1 MSHEITLN
9 TAESLEQIEVVI
21 DKNGWREEGLV
32 KLKDGWLIV
41 HGALAS
47 ERVLVRVEPRR
58 HPRDRRL
65 YAQVLEVIEPSSE
78 RHPAACHKFFKC
90 QGCQTRMIS
99 WEKENKAKEQ
109 KVEEILEKFAGVVV
123 NCQTIALDNHARRGV
138 RMRGNLVH
146 DGERLGLR
154 SFSKIQSMSDCA
166 ALTPKAIQV
175 VNYFE
180 AQLLRDERLEFMAP
194 KYGPSLATIH
204 ISEIDDNRLK
214 RFEENSIG
222 TGLSIIK
229 DGEEVV
235 QFGPT
240 QTTID
245 FAGSRLL
252 ATRHSWVPA
261 SEEASAPLY
270 AWIRERCPSGQV
282 AVDLGCA
289 IGGVSAQI
297 ATNFQTVFGI
307 DQDRHAIEIYKEN
320 LKSFNAHAIAGKFE
334 NGLRKLVEMGV
345 EPDWMSIN
353 PMREPLGEA
362 VIRWIKHLKP
372 NNLLYL
378 APSPTSGAK
387 DLVQLLDTWT
397 LQDVWQANVHP
408 HSHHTMMVVS
418 LVTA

>member
-65 YAQVLEVIEPSSE
+65 YAQVLEVKDPSPE
-78 RHPAACHKFFKC
+78 RYPASCHKFFEC

-99 WEKENKAKEQ
+99 WVKENKAKEQ
-109 KVEEILEKFAGVVV
+109 KVEEILEKFAGVLVS
-123 NCQTIALDNHARRGV
+123 CGTISMENHERRGV
-138 RMRGNLVH
+138 RMRGSLVH

-166 ALTPKAIQV
+166 ALTPRALQIV
-175 VNYFE
+175 SDFE
-180 AQLLRDERLEFMAP
+180 ALLLRDERLEFMAP
-194 KYGPSLATIH
+194 EHGPALATIH
-204 ISEIDDNRLK
+204 VKEMNDARMERLAAL
-214 RFEENSIG
+214 G
-222 TGLSIIK
+222 TGLSVFK
-229 DGEEVV
+229 DGEEIGYV
-235 QFGPT
+235 GPT

-245 FAGSRLL
+245 FAGARLA
-252 ATRHSWVPA
+252 ATRHAWVPA

-297 ATNFQTVFGI
+297 AKNFETVFGI
-307 DQDRHAIEIYKEN
+307 DQDRHAIDFYKEN
-320 LKSFNAHAIAGKFE
+320 LKNFNTCAIAGKFE
-334 NGLRKLVEMGV
+334 NGLRKLVEMGI

-372 NNLLYL
+372 KSIFYL

-387 DLVQLLDTWT
+387 DVAQLLDIWT
-397 LQDVWQANVHP
+397 LQDAWQANVHP
-408 HSHHTMMVVS
+408 HSHHTMMVLRLE
-418 LVTA
+418 LV